1 MARGSPIPAIAEY
14 ERGSGGRIGIHAENL
29 RTGATLSWRAD
40 ERFVMCSTFKA
51 SLAACVLSRVDR
63 GRDSTQSPIRY
74 GVVDVPDWHAPVA
87 RANLA
92 KGSLTV
98 GEMCAAAVEQSD
110 NSCANLLLSRIGG
123 PAALTAFWRRI
134 GDETTRLDDF
144 EPALNFRAPADTH
157 DTTTPS
163 AMASTLRR
171 LVLGDVLSDRSRRTL
186 TGWLLG
192 CRTGANRLRAGLPST
207 WRIGDKT
214 GNNGGD
220 ACGDIAIA
228 WSNADTPIVMSV
240 YTRGGLPSARQ
251 VDAAFAGIGRH
262 VATHLSGAA

>member
-1 MARGSPIPAIAEY
+1 MARGSSIPAIAEY
-14 ERGSGGRIGIHAENL
+14 ERGSGGRIGVHAENL

-40 ERFVMCSTFKA
+40 ERFVMCST
-51 SLAACVLSRVDR
+51 
-63 GRDSTQSPIRY
+63 QSPIRY
-74 GVVDVPDWHAPVA
+74 GIVDVPDWHAPVA
-87 RANLA
+87 RANPA
-92 KGSLTV
+92 KGPLTV
-98 GEMCAAAVEQSD
+98 GEMCAAAVEKSD
-110 NSCANLLLSRIGG
+110 NTSADLLLSRASLLLSRING
-123 PAALTAFWRRI
+123 PSAVTAFWRRI

-144 EPALNFRAPADTH
+144 ELALNFPAPGDTH

-171 LVLGDVLSDRSRRTL
+171 PVLGDVLSDRSRRTL
-186 TGWLLG
+186 TEWLLG

-220 ACGDIAIA
+220 ARGDIAVA
-228 WSNADTPIVMSV
+228 WSDADTPIVMSV
-240 YTRGGLPSARQ
+240 CTRGGSPSARQ

-262 VATHLSGAA
+262 VATHLPGAARGGEALGHCYSA